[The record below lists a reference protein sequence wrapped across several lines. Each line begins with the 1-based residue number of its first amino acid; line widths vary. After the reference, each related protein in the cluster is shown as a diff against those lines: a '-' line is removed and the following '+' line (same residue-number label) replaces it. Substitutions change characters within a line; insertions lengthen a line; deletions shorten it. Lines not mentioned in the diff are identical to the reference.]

1 MSECKK
7 AHHDGTKAEGT
18 DIREMTDNSQR
29 AVVKLE
35 LGAHKA
41 FT

>member
-1 MSECKK
+1 MYESSSRWNR
-7 AHHDGTKAEGT
+7 KAEGT
-18 DIREMTDNSQR
+18 DIREMTDTSQR
-29 AVVKLE
+29 AVDKLE